1 MNLVGNFV
9 SLRAV
14 EPSDASTLFLWEN
27 DQKNWRISHTEIPFS
42 MHNIHQLIEQFSSLR
57 QSGHLR
63 LIIEGKE
70 ARNPIGAID
79 LYDVN
84 FKHGF
89 GTVGVLIADPS
100 FRNKGYASEALTLFI
115 SYCRDTLEL
124 SNLCCQVH
132 ADNVESI
139 GLFKKLNFRE
149 IGTKKNWYQYKGK
162 RVDEILFQLWIKED

>member
-9 SLRAV
+9 RLRAV

-27 DQKNWRISHTEIPFS
+27 DTSNWRISHTEIPFS
-42 MHNIHQLIEQFSSLR
+42 MHNIHQLIEQFSTLR

-63 LIIEGKE
+63 LLIVAQDTGK
-70 ARNPIGAID
+70 PIGAVD

-100 FRNKGYASEALTLFI
+100 SRNKGFATEALTLFI
-115 SYCRDTLEL
+115 TYCRDTLEL
-124 SNLCCQVH
+124 CNLQCQVH
-132 ADNVESI
+132 RDNEESI
-139 GLFKKLNFRE
+139 ALFKKLAFRE
-149 IGTKKNWYQYKGK
+149 IGVKENWYQYKGK
-162 RVDEILFQLWIKED
+162 RVDEILFQLWIKEE